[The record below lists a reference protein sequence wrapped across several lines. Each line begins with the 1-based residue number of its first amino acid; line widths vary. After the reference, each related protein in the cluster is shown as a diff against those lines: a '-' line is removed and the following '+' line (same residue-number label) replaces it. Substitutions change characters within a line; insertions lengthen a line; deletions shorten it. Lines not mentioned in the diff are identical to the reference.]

1 MNKLASDLIR
11 SGNPVGIVVGIGVFA
26 IGTLCG
32 YAIGHEQN
40 IEEHEEVLM
49 QATIGMEK
57 LSAEV
62 EEVTRENVYLKKQR
76 HVM

>member
-1 MNKLASDLIR
+1 M
-11 SGNPVGIVVGIGVFA
+11 GIGVLAF
-26 IGTLCG
+26 GTLCG
-32 YAIGHEQN
+32 YVIGHEQN